1 MYVIY
6 LQDDDG
12 LDLIEEYHTL
22 AAAEY
27 HAERLVNRG
36 YRLLQIRYEKPWR

>member
-6 LQDDDG
+6 LKDADDQN
-12 LDLIEEYHTL
+12 LIGEYHTL

-36 YRLLQIRYEKPWR
+36 YRLLQLRYERR